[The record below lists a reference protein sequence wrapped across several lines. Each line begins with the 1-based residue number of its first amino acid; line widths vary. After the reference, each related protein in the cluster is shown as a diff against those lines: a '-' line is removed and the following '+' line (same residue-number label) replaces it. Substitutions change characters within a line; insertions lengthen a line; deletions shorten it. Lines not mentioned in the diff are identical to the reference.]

1 MAEDTNWSFRARRL
15 AAAISLVVI
24 SHFTLPIILLVT
36 SLAGWWT
43 VLVALVIYASTV
55 TAMGFLVSAAAG
67 RPIGSLLNPGDNF
80 KNGLVRELLNALAIL
95 AVLAVLFF
103 SGGMTWYQFE
113 RVGEIAMDAI
123 P

>member
-80 KNGLVRELLNALAIL
+80 KNGLMRGLLNTLAFL
-95 AVLAVLFF
+95 TVLAVLLF
-103 SGGMTWYQFE
+103 SGRMTWYQFE
-113 RVGEIAMDAI
+113 RAGEIAMDAL